1 MPGANHKFG
10 GGVCL
15 SCNCKIDSDEA
26 NQPCKNHGHILYSY
40 ENKCSVCNC
49 LKTSVWYKEPCIG
62 KERCP
67 PYEKSF
73 YRAEG
78 GRRTRRSRT
87 RRSRTR
93 RSRRSRKR

>member
-49 LKTSVWYKEPCIG
+49 LKTSMWYKEPCPG
-62 KERCP
+62 KFTCKD
-67 PYEKSF
+67 YVKKYNNS
-73 YRAEG
+73 G

-93 RSRRSRKR
+93 RSRRSRMR

>member
-10 GGVCL
+10 GGVCV

-26 NQPCKNHGHILYSY
+26 NQPCKNYGHILYTY
-40 ENKCSVCNC
+40 ENKCSVCKC
-49 LKTSVWYKEPCIG
+49 LATHMWYKEPCIG

-67 PYEKSF
+67 PYVKKSF
-73 YRAEG
+73 G

-87 RRSRTR
+87 RKSRRSRTR
-93 RSRRSRKR
+93 RSRKH